1 MVRFVNRYCS
11 RFPKRYIFNVEEL
24 GTVDYKAPSGRRIGF
39 QTCAMEKERLVFQ
52 IGTADAVRA
61 LEAAKVV

>member
-1 MVRFVNRYCS
+1 M
-11 RFPKRYIFNVEEL
+11 
-24 GTVDYKAPSGRRIGF
+24 DYKAPSGRRIGF